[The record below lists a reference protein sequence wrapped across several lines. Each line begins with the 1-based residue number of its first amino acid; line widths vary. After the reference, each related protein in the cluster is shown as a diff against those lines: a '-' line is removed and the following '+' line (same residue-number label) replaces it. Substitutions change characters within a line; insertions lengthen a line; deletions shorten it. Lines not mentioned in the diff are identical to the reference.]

1 MGKIKLH
8 IWIAYDTE
16 YVEIFDEDDTLYLS
30 PPLYTEEELTA
41 EIVYLEKEGKYDME
55 GLKKELKEKGKLIK
69 EQFEYDIYG
78 HKK

>member
-8 IWIAYDTE
+8 IWIPYDTE
-16 YVEIFDEDDTLYLS
+16 WVEIYDEDDTEYLS
-30 PPLYTEEELTA
+30 PPLYTEEDLTA
-41 EIVYLEKEGKYDME
+41 EMAYLEKENKYDME
-55 GLKKELKEKGKLIK
+55 GLRKELKKKEKLIK